1 MYCLKTDFFNDY
13 GKYLDNYYELA
24 SVLPQ
29 LAEENPLFKEI
40 KQVLLLAFISIYL
53 LHTYVQ
59 NFEKELRKTTRLDLQ
74 SYLVLPVQR

>member
-1 MYCLKTDFFNDY
+1 M
-13 GKYLDNYYELA
+13 DNYYELA
-24 SVLPQ
+24 LVLPQ

-40 KQVLLLAFISIYL
+40 KQVFTAIHSFAFISNDL